1 MTLNRKKHVYI
12 SKKKT
17 QAENRRKGAGTM
29 KGTGRTIVR
38 GILGAAGVVCLLA
51 LAAWIGVSLS
61 AALLCM

>member
-1 MTLNRKKHVYI
+1 
-12 SKKKT
+12 
-17 QAENRRKGAGTM
+17 M